1 MIIGAPERYW
11 FLPFRTVGESKGSMC
26 GVGTRQAGASRLQT
40 SSHQQHDH
48 VARPSRRPSAGTNT
62 LTNITMLSEIDDLRR
77 ELDDL
82 RKRYASLE
90 AEKKELELRFEKE
103 YQKWKRFKKWVLVG
117 GSIKAGTTTATTAT
131 PDTSKQSPA
140 APPISTT
147 LISQTGP
154 ASLSGPVISHG
165 VPGCSTGKKENKRM
179 ASATVATS
187 LIYAH
192 MVLQHNYRRMLCRTT
207 LSLVVCTE
215 LALITDRR

>member
-1 MIIGAPERYW
+1 MP
-11 FLPFRTVGESKGSMC
+11 
-26 GVGTRQAGASRLQT
+26 
-40 SSHQQHDH
+40 
-48 VARPSRRPSAGTNT
+48 
-62 LTNITMLSEIDDLRR
+62 SEIDDLRR

-82 RKRYASLE
+82 RKRYTALE
-90 AEKKELELRFEKE
+90 AEKKELELRFAKE

-117 GSIKAGTTTATTAT
+117 GSTRAGTTIAT
-131 PDTSKQSPA
+131 PDTSKSPPA
-140 APPISTT
+140 APSISTT

-154 ASLSGPVISHG
+154 ASLSEPAIPHRA
-165 VPGCSTGKKENKRM
+165 PGCSKKENKRM

-192 MVLQHNYRRMLCRTT
+192 MVLQHNYRWMLCRTT

>member
-1 MIIGAPERYW
+1 MP
-11 FLPFRTVGESKGSMC
+11 
-26 GVGTRQAGASRLQT
+26 
-40 SSHQQHDH
+40 
-48 VARPSRRPSAGTNT
+48 
-62 LTNITMLSEIDDLRR
+62 SEIDDLRR

-82 RKRYASLE
+82 RKRYAAQE

-117 GSIKAGTTTATTAT
+117 GSTRAGTTIAT
-131 PDTSKQSPA
+131 PDTSKSPPA
-140 APPISTT
+140 APSISTT

-192 MVLQHNYRRMLCRTT
+192 MVLQHNYRWMLCRTT

-215 LALITDRR
+215 LALIADRR